1 VRLHGLKR
9 LLSAADTANVPEAD
23 RQLQEV
29 EARLDAL
36 ETRLERA
43 EAELGRLGARPDD
56 ARKASV
62 VADLLEA
69 RRNAVHARARAAIAE
84 L

>member
-1 VRLHGLKR
+1 
-9 LLSAADTANVPEAD
+9 VPEEH
-23 RQLQEV
+23 RQLEEV

-43 EAELGRLGARPDD
+43 EAELGRLGTRPDD

-69 RRNAVHARARAAIAE
+69 RRHAVHARARAAIAE

>member
-1 VRLHGLKR
+1 M
-9 LLSAADTANVPEAD
+9 PQAD
-23 RQLQEV
+23 RQLEEV

-43 EAELGRLGARPDD
+43 EAALGRLVIRPDD

-69 RRNAVHARARAAIAE
+69 RRHAVHARARAAIAE